1 MFWENAKCFLNGASF
16 FMDDLFFGRFDET
29 FLSLLLSKSF
39 NDLLKDEWPVLE
51 NKGAFGSAKRIF

>member
-1 MFWENAKCFLNGASF
+1 
-16 FMDDLFFGRFDET
+16 MDDLFFGRFDET